1 MVSAHPT
8 RAAGNHSSLNARQ
21 WKDVRQAARLAR
33 SEGVS
38 IVMHGVKIFPSN
50 STLSETAGGSHQQR
64 AQPGRKNDTVTEA
77 RSSLGAAPMDANGA
91 TQGTPKLSKKQQ
103 REETRSAAR
112 LSEYQKGKA
121 AQQRTARWLLLFQ
134 PILRQARWMI
144 AQEAWTGWM
153 RSQAAR
159 LKTQLKLKGILWRAW
174 TMQSKEL
181 KEQVKIPP
189 HRDYPPASERVR
201 THLRTCSHRDVYIL
215 YRARAFAAH
224 APEKVNYTRHGMA
237 WGKHNWDNHR
247 PDNGDMSDDD
257 DDGGGSPAVRQA
269 STRRS
274 REEAGL
280 KTPTSAQKGRRKPR
294 GHR

>member
-1 MVSAHPT
+1 
-8 RAAGNHSSLNARQ
+8 
-21 WKDVRQAARLAR
+21 
-33 SEGVS
+33 
-38 IVMHGVKIFPSN
+38 MHGVKIFISN
-50 STLSETAGGSHQQR
+50 STLSETAGGSHQRR

-77 RSSLGAAPMDANGA
+77 RSYLGAAPMDTNGA

-224 APEKVNYTRHGMA
+224 APPPEKVNHPRHGMA
-237 WGKHNWDNHR
+237 WGKHIWDNQ
-247 PDNGDMSDDD
+247 PYDMSEADD
-257 DDGGGSPAVRQA
+257 DDGGGIPARNQA
-269 STRRS
+269 PPRRS
-274 REEAGL
+274 RKEAGL
-280 KTPTSAQKGRRKPR
+280 NTPTKSQKGRRKPR
-294 GHR
+294 GHH